1 MVVNVPGD
9 PAQLPMEGVRTGAAR
24 LNLGWAT
31 AITLV
36 VGDPDS
42 ADDGAPGPRHER
54 LSTHGITIGLM
65 RCDREHMYR

>member
-9 PAQLPMEGVRTGAAR
+9 PAQFPMEGVRTGAAR
-24 LNLGWAT
+24 LNLAWAT